1 MIDCQQPTNMIHYQQ
16 PLRFPKSL
24 SAHLK
29 DNQLKFD
36 KAALRMQC
44 IPTRL

>member
-1 MIDCQQPTNMIHYQQ
+1 MIDCQQPTNMIDYQQ
-16 PLRFPKSL
+16 PLRFPKLS

-36 KAALRMQC
+36 NVAVRIQC
-44 IPTRL
+44 IPTIL